1 MIGGLSY
8 EYTVLGV
15 YLWSRFGCGPY
26 KEAVHVAVYMV
37 HFPIVAVL
45 VGLMQMGMGVYGFLR
60 AIHVCSMN
68 NKDDY
73 KLFHVTCATWIVTTI
88 LQCPV
93 EPSYGAGETFQAE
106 GATIASVYVGFF
118 LMPVYLDHLVRT
130 TPLRVNPQDYGLSPD
145 APAGRPDFLVTW
157 VYGNNNKEQRPSPPP
172 PPPPQEQ
179 DDKYP
184 FS

>member
-1 MIGGLSY
+1 MWPFIRSIFSNGGRRGRSNANGDGW
-8 EYTVLGV
+8 VPMD
-15 YLWSRFGCGPY
+15 S
-26 KEAVHVAVYMV
+26 
-37 HFPIVAVL
+37 
-45 VGLMQMGMGVYGFLR
+45 FLR
-60 AIHVCSMN
+60 AMGVCSTSIVRTGN
-68 NKDDY
+68 Y
-73 KLFHVTCATWIVTTI
+73 KFTYVTCATWIVTTI
-88 LQCPV
+88 LQCLV
-93 EPSYGAGETFQAE
+93 EPAYIYMVAGETFQAE